1 MPVFQGGPVGR
12 GVGCRGEVRLLECC
26 TLSIRAAMASS
37 RRGLLL
43 LLMLLTAHPG
53 PSEAQHWSHGWYP
66 GRQHALGGQDHGVVV
81 SSQEATSGTDT
92 TPDLCVRALVSMRQA
107 CLVWTRGHAQGSW
120 RSPHPLDPQAS
131 RGGGGASSS
140 GRPGGD
146 WWGQEGRGPGR
157 WQLGG
162 HETSVLRPD
171 RHFSLCRR
179 QPESPAP
186 SRRPPIK
193 CEVLRSCC
201 LEFCPSSPPSLSR

>member
-1 MPVFQGGPVGR
+1 
-12 GVGCRGEVRLLECC
+12 
-26 TLSIRAAMASS
+26 
-37 RRGLLL
+37 
-43 LLMLLTAHPG
+43 
-53 PSEAQHWSHGWYP
+53 
-66 GRQHALGGQDHGVVV
+66 
-81 SSQEATSGTDT
+81 
-92 TPDLCVRALVSMRQA
+92 MRQA

-201 LEFCPSSPPSLSR
+201 LEFCPSSPPSLPAETFPCVGAGGRQVRPRGREERRDGPGPWQEGWARAWGLGADVHRVAAWVPEATRPGEV